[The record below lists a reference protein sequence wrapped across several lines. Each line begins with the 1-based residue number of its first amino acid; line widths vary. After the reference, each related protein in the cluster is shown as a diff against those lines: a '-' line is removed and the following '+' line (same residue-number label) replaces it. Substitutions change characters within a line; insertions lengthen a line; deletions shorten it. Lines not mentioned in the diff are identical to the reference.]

1 MSGTTSSQETLQ
13 QTEGGSHEGSGRDK
27 TMSRSQSGEETIVMD
42 GNILIPLRRGD
53 TAGMQATAGGHVIG
67 EVEGRVSGRAEEI
80 VTEKVEDQNR

>member
-1 MSGTTSSQETLQ
+1 
-13 QTEGGSHEGSGRDK
+13 
-27 TMSRSQSGEETIVMD
+27 MD

-67 EVEGRVSGRAEEI
+67 EVEGHVSGRAEEI